1 MIEKF
6 IEKLA
11 KGQDFY
17 KNLKNDVEYLQDLVK
32 RKTIEVNEK
41 VEKIKQLEK
50 TIEIITKIIK
60 DSDARIKIVKE
71 IKKVL
76 KVK

>member
-17 KNLKNDVEYLQDLVK
+17 KNLKNDVGYLRDLVEK
-32 RKTIEVNEK
+32 KVVEVNEK
-41 VEKIKQLEK
+41 TEKIKQLEK
-50 TIEIITKIIK
+50 TIETITKIIK
-60 DSDARIKIVKE
+60 DSDARNKIVKE

-76 KVK
+76 KIK